1 MQKRTDVNV
10 EQANA
15 QKQTPG
21 GVLGKRGVQSSR
33 TQTIVDKKISLISL
47 PSVPLNI
54 NIP

>member
-21 GVLGKRGVQSSR
+21 GVLGKRSVQSSR
-33 TQTIVDKKISLISL
+33 TQTIVDKKNKFNLVTVRSAK
-47 PSVPLNI
+47 
-54 NIP
+54 